1 MTMAWLSNRQNSALS
16 RRWGKRAATAIILG
30 AMLVPAVSAQ
40 DRYSNVRQLLDTRQ
54 YEQALKQLQS
64 MQGGEEADSELYLL
78 LARAYLETGA
88 GIAAEASVER
98 ARRMGADYAGTATL
112 FAKALLLQ
120 GKYNDALAAIRGVT
134 IAPEHRT
141 TAFIISGDAL
151 FALQR
156 LKDAQQNYNQA
167 RQSDPENFQAYL
179 GLARLELR
187 AGNLLKAQ
195 ELIAKAAEYGA
206 GNTMVHYTWG
216 LVARYLGKPGEA
228 EQHFLEARR
237 LFPENIMANIELA
250 SIRIDE
256 GALEEAEKY
265 LDAVYAVAP
274 NYPMALYLS
283 GVILA
288 SRGQFEEA
296 YSLLNRARNITDT
309 YLPAIYIRGLVAYQL
324 GHYVD
329 AETQLRRVLQA
340 SPQSRPVRMALAGT
354 YLRLSRPAAAFETLQ
369 PLLEAGKPDANVI
382 AIAAAAAMAAGRLEE
397 GHALYELLAEEEQK
411 EPHDV
416 VEGLTSKLALARFV
430 AGNTGGAID
439 AIMAQADA
447 KGIDVRELGVLG
459 NLQLRSGDLEGARL
473 TVAKILAALPE
484 RALGYNM
491 RGTLEYTEGKY
502 AEALASFTRA
512 IELNKDYYTAIRNKA
527 LAALQLGQHQNAE
540 RDLKRL
546 LSTQPTDARA
556 KAILGRA
563 LLLQGKGEEA
573 VPYFEEAIRLIP
585 GSADLEADYAAALA
599 LAGHTSRA
607 IEQAR
612 EAAVLAADQPGLLK
626 RMGQLLLDLNQARL
640 AVRPLS
646 RYVAFDPDNGE
657 AHLLHGRALL
667 AMGLAT
673 GARISFERAGQARK
687 NVPDQGML
695 DWYLFAIDS
704 LSRKYPAALKI
715 MRGLDPAKRPEDIR
729 ASVIGDTLMAT
740 GQVEAAISAYKAAM
754 GSSNASDVVIGLAG
768 AYEHEGR
775 SQSAVEVLEDHLKAN
790 PGDRAARMK
799 LGGLFETMGLP
810 SAATEQYEAVLRA
823 GVADAHVVARLARA
837 YLRLGNRKSVPLAE
851 RAYLIMPEDP
861 FVLDIYGW
869 VMLQA
874 KRDIDTAEMAISK
887 ATRRAPSVAL
897 YRYHLAMTY
906 LARGRREEALETLRQ
921 AVKLDPDFEEVE
933 DAKRQIELLE

>member
-1 MTMAWLSNRQNSALS
+1 MTMARSSNRKNSRFS
-16 RRWGKRAATAIILG
+16 KRFGRYAAAAIVMG
-30 AMLVPAVSAQ
+30 AMFTPTAMAQ
-40 DRYSNVRQLLDTRQ
+40 DRYSDARKLLETRQ

-64 MQGGEEADSELYLL
+64 LQGNAEADSELYLL

-112 FAKALLLQ
+112 YAKALLLQ
-120 GKYNDALAAIRGVT
+120 GKYTDALAAIRGVT
-134 IAPEHRT
+134 IAPEDRT
-141 TAFIISGDAL
+141 TAFIIAGDAQ
-151 FALQR
+151 FALQK
-156 LKDAQQNYNQA
+156 LKEAQQFYTQA

-195 ELIAKAAEYGA
+195 ELVITAAEHGP

-216 LVARYLGKPGEA
+216 LIARYLGKPGEA

-237 LFPENIMANIELA
+237 LFPDNIMANIELA
-250 SIRIDE
+250 SIRVDE
-256 GALEEAEKY
+256 GVLDEAEKY

-283 GVILA
+283 GVIHA

-296 YSLLNRARNITDT
+296 YNLLNRARNITDS

-329 AETQLRRVLQA
+329 AETQLRRVMQA
-340 SPQSRPVRMALAGT
+340 TPQSRPVRMALAGT
-354 YLRLSRPAAAFETLQ
+354 YLRLSRPGAAFETLQ
-369 PLLEAGKPDANVI
+369 PLLEAGNPDANVI
-382 AIAAAAAMAAGRLEE
+382 AISAAAAMAAGRLEE
-397 GHALYELLAEEEQK
+397 GHALYELLAEEERK
-411 EPHDV
+411 EAHDV
-416 VEGLTSKLALARFV
+416 VDGLTSKLALARFV
-430 AGNTGGAID
+430 AGNTGSAID
-439 AIMAQADA
+439 AILAQPDA

-459 NLQLRSGDLEGARL
+459 NLQMRSGDIEGARL

-491 RGTLEYTEGKY
+491 RGSLEYSEGKY
-502 AEALASFTRA
+502 AEAQASFTRA
-512 IELNKDYYTAIRNKA
+512 IELNGKYYTAIRNKA
-527 LAALQLGQHQNAE
+527 LASLQLGQYPDAE
-540 RDLKRL
+540 RELKRL
-546 LSTQPTDARA
+546 LSNQPTDARA

-585 GSADLEADYAAALA
+585 ASPDLEADYAEALA
-599 LAGHTSRA
+599 VAGHTSRA

-626 RMGQLLLDLNQARL
+626 RMGLLLLDLNQARL

-673 GARISFERAGQARK
+673 GARISFERAGKARK
-687 NVPDQGML
+687 NVPDQGMVN
-695 DWYLFAIDS
+695 WYLFAIDS
-704 LSRKYPAALKI
+704 LSRKYGEALKL
-715 MRGLDPAKRPEDIR
+715 MRDLDPAKRPTDIR
-729 ASVIGDTLMAT
+729 ASVVGDTLMET
-740 GQVEAAISAYKAAM
+740 GQVEAAITAYRAAM
-754 GSSNASDVVIGLAG
+754 ASTAGSDVVIGLAG
-768 AYEHEGR
+768 AYEREGR
-775 SQSAVEVLEDHLKAN
+775 EQSAVEVLEDYLKKT

-799 LGGLFETMGLP
+799 LGGLFEAMGLP

-851 RAYLIMPEDP
+851 RAYLILPEDP

-874 KRDIDTAEMAISK
+874 KRDIETAEAAIAK

-906 LARGRREEALETLRQ
+906 LAQGRRPEALETLRQ